1 MRRRMALVLTLCAG
15 LVLVPGTAGAGTTF
29 TFYGSGWGH
38 GIGLSQWGAQGL
50 ATKGWGPS
58 QILRHYYRGTSVAQR
73 TPPAERFRIG
83 LLQYEG
89 TIVLRAEDGSFRL
102 ELSSGR
108 VLSRAQEGATRK
120 ILIRRTSDGRDV
132 YRIKDASGKLLAQ
145 GGSPSNHLLARRSD
159 GAVIRVI
166 DGGWPHMVGRG
177 WLQFNIVGL
186 RSAHLLAIV
195 GAEPYLFGLAEVPSS
210 WDTDALEAQAIA
222 ARSYAWE
229 KIARLGQRRSGCN
242 CGLFATTVD
251 QYYVGW
257 DKEVATMG
265 DRWVAAVRNSA
276 RKIAQHDGSTIQA
289 YYSSASG
296 GHTENNEV
304 VWGGTPQPY
313 LRGVCDPAEYGV
325 TSASESTMVLERWSE
340 AFGDSS
346 VTSRLGLGIGTVRD
360 FRNFVRG
367 VSGRVKTVTVVGSNG
382 SAVVTG
388 WTIRSRLGLR
398 DTRFWVNS
406 NHNITGRIRRAYDN
420 LSCKPGIATGSQRS
434 IVGGRFQA
442 FANGRLYLHSAK
454 DVVTWIRGAI
464 LTKYLA
470 KGAHR
475 GFLDLPYRW
484 KSIDEGRGR
493 RAWFDNGQILWK
505 TSRAE
510 AFEIHGPVLD
520 HYLAAGGFSGFGYP
534 ITDVTSVDDGDGD
547 SATQTRQSVFDNGTI
562 SCSTTDGG
570 ATWACTP

>member
-1 MRRRMALVLTLCAG
+1 MRRRIALVLSLCAG
-15 LVLVPGTAGAGTTF
+15 LVLLPGTAGAGTTF

-50 ATKGWGPS
+50 ATKGWGPA
-58 QILRHYYRGTSVAQR
+58 QIVRHYYRGTSVAQR
-73 TPPAERFRIG
+73 TPPARRFRIG
-83 LLQYEG
+83 LIQYDGEV
-89 TIVLRAEDGSFRL
+89 TLRAESGSFRL

-108 VLSRAQEGATRK
+108 VLSRVREDGVRK
-120 ILIRRTSDGRDV
+120 IQIRRLADGRDV
-132 YRIKDASGKLLAQ
+132 YRIRSATGKLLAS
-145 GGSPSNHLLARRSD
+145 GGSPTNHLLALRNA
-159 GAVIRVI
+159 GAVVRVV
-166 DGGWPHMVGRG
+166 DSHWPHMVGRG
-177 WLQFNIVGL
+177 SLQFNIVG
-186 RSAHLLAIV
+186 RASAHLLAIV
-195 GAEPYLFGLAEVPSS
+195 PPEEYLFGLAEVPSS
-210 WDTDALEAQAIA
+210 WDADALQAQAIA

-229 KIARLGQRRSGCN
+229 KIARLGQKRSGCN

-265 DRWVAAVRNSA
+265 DRWVAAVQGSSR
-276 RKIAQHDGSTIQA
+276 RVAQHDGATIQA

-304 VWGGTPQPY
+304 VWGGTAKSY
-313 LRGVCDPAEYGV
+313 LRGVCDPAEYDV
-325 TSASESTMVLERWSE
+325 TSASESTLVLERWSA
-340 AFGDSS
+340 AFGDSALS
-346 VTSRLGLGIGTVRD
+346 SRLGLGIGTVRD
-360 FRNFVRG
+360 FRNFVLG

-388 WTIRSRLGLR
+388 WTIRGRLGLR

-406 NHNITGRIRRAYDN
+406 NHNITGRLRRAYDN
-420 LSCKPGIATGSQRS
+420 LSCKPGIAAGSQRS
-434 IVGGRFQA
+434 INGGRFQA

-464 LTKYLA
+464 LTKYVA

-475 GFLDLPYRW
+475 GVLDLPYRW
-484 KSIDEGRGR
+484 RTIDDGRGR

-510 AFEIHGPVLD
+510 AFEIHGPVLA
-520 HYLAAGGFSGFGYP
+520 HYLATGSFSLYGYP
-534 ITDVTSVDDGDGD
+534 ISDVQAPD
-547 SATQTRQSVFDNGTI
+547 ALTRQSDFQNGTELRSI
-562 SCSTTDGG
+562 VCTRPDTASAWSCS
-570 ATWACTP
+570 